1 MLKLKKI
8 GIILL
13 LMMMSLLVVACGE
26 DKSEGE
32 KTTNEVVK
40 DEIVYANF
48 RDIRDLNPH
57 NYAGELYAQNILYE
71 GLVKISPKGE
81 IVPSLAESWKISED
95 GKEYTFHLRKGVLFS
110 DGEKFDANAVKANFD
125 AIMDNKDRH
134 GWLES
139 VRLFNKFEVVDEN
152 TFKIYLN
159 EPYFPM
165 MIELG
170 VIRPFRFV
178 SPKAFKNGTTKDGVN
193 EYIGTGPYVLKQNT
207 VDQEAIFEVNEKYWG
222 EKPKVKIIRVKV
234 IPDGQTRALALEKG
248 EIDLLFGKNMIDT
261 ETMEKFSTMK
271 GFETKMSEP
280 LSTRMM
286 IVNTT
291 KGALQD
297 KNVRKAIQHVLDKKA
312 ISESIFGG
320 SELPADYLLAKTVK
334 YTDVDTVVYDYSL
347 EEAGKLLDEAGW
359 KLDANGK
366 RMKDGKPLTIKL
378 NYNNSSVS
386 EKSISEYFQ
395 QQLAKIGVDLVI
407 NGEEEQSYRDD
418 MKAGNFEI
426 SFNISWGT
434 PYDPQSFF
442 GGMRMPA
449 VYGDYAAQEGLA
461 DKETIRNDIY
471 EGLITTS
478 EEKRQELF
486 ADVLKKLADEAV
498 SSLDIS
504 TQVEILN
511 LLQELKKSYS
521 LSYIFVTHDLLIL
534 TYICDSVIF
543 FKEGRIVE
551 KVDRLEKLCE
561 VKDDYSKALLDA
573 VIEF

>member
-248 EIDLLFGKNMIDT
+248 EIDLLFEKNMIDA

-366 RMKDGKPLTIKL
+366 PLTIKL

-426 SFNISWGT
+426 SFNIYWGT

>member
-1 MLKLKKI
+1 
-8 GIILL
+8 
-13 LMMMSLLVVACGE
+13 
-26 DKSEGE
+26 
-32 KTTNEVVK
+32 
-40 DEIVYANF
+40 
-48 RDIRDLNPH
+48 
-57 NYAGELYAQNILYE
+57 
-71 GLVKISPKGE
+71 
-81 IVPSLAESWKISED
+81 
-95 GKEYTFHLRKGVLFS
+95 
-110 DGEKFDANAVKANFD
+110 
-125 AIMDNKDRH
+125 
-134 GWLES
+134 
-139 VRLFNKFEVVDEN
+139 
-152 TFKIYLN
+152 
-159 EPYFPM
+159 
-165 MIELG
+165 
-170 VIRPFRFV
+170 
-178 SPKAFKNGTTKDGVN
+178 
-193 EYIGTGPYVLKQNT
+193 
-207 VDQEAIFEVNEKYWG
+207 
-222 EKPKVKIIRVKV
+222 
-234 IPDGQTRALALEKG
+234 
-248 EIDLLFGKNMIDT
+248 MIDA

-334 YTDVDTVVYDYSL
+334 YADVDTVVYDYSL
-347 EEAGKLLDEAGW
+347 EEAGKLLDEVGW

-426 SFNISWGT
+426 SFNISWGA

-461 DKETIRNDIY
+461 DKETIRNNIY

-521 LSYIFVTHDLLIL
+521 LSYIFVTHDLLTL

-551 KVDRLEKLCE
+551 KVDSLEKLCE

>member
-1 MLKLKKI
+1 
-8 GIILL
+8 
-13 LMMMSLLVVACGE
+13 
-26 DKSEGE
+26 
-32 KTTNEVVK
+32 
-40 DEIVYANF
+40 
-48 RDIRDLNPH
+48 
-57 NYAGELYAQNILYE
+57 
-71 GLVKISPKGE
+71 
-81 IVPSLAESWKISED
+81 
-95 GKEYTFHLRKGVLFS
+95 
-110 DGEKFDANAVKANFD
+110 
-125 AIMDNKDRH
+125 
-134 GWLES
+134 
-139 VRLFNKFEVVDEN
+139 
-152 TFKIYLN
+152 
-159 EPYFPM
+159 M

-248 EIDLLFGKNMIDT
+248 EIDLLFGKNMIDA

-334 YTDVDTVVYDYSL
+334 YADVDTVVYDYSL

-407 NGEEEQSYRDD
+407 NGEEEQFYRDD

-461 DKETIRNDIY
+461 DKETIHNDIY

-498 SSLDIS
+498 YIPLTYERNRAIYKS
-504 TQVEILN
+504 
-511 LLQELKKSYS
+511 ELK
-521 LSYIFVTHDLLIL
+521 
-534 TYICDSVIF
+534 
-543 FKEGRIVE
+543 G
-551 KVDRLEKLCE
+551 VDFEISAYE
-561 VKDDYSKALLDA
+561 VPFYNMYY
-573 VIEF
+573 

>member
-1 MLKLKKI
+1 
-8 GIILL
+8 
-13 LMMMSLLVVACGE
+13 
-26 DKSEGE
+26 
-32 KTTNEVVK
+32 
-40 DEIVYANF
+40 
-48 RDIRDLNPH
+48 
-57 NYAGELYAQNILYE
+57 
-71 GLVKISPKGE
+71 
-81 IVPSLAESWKISED
+81 
-95 GKEYTFHLRKGVLFS
+95 
-110 DGEKFDANAVKANFD
+110 
-125 AIMDNKDRH
+125 
-134 GWLES
+134 
-139 VRLFNKFEVVDEN
+139 
-152 TFKIYLN
+152 
-159 EPYFPM
+159 
-165 MIELG
+165 
-170 VIRPFRFV
+170 
-178 SPKAFKNGTTKDGVN
+178 
-193 EYIGTGPYVLKQNT
+193 
-207 VDQEAIFEVNEKYWG
+207 
-222 EKPKVKIIRVKV
+222 
-234 IPDGQTRALALEKG
+234 
-248 EIDLLFGKNMIDT
+248 MIDA

-320 SELPADYLLAKTVK
+320 SELPAEYLLAKTVK
-334 YTDVDTVVYDYSL
+334 YADVDTVVYDYSL

-386 EKSISEYFQ
+386 EKSISKYFQ

-521 LSYIFVTHDLLIL
+521 LSYIFVTHDLLTL

-551 KVDRLEKLCE
+551 KVDSLEKLCE

>member
-8 GIILL
+8 GITLL
-13 LMMMSLLVVACGE
+13 LMMMSLLVVACGG

-32 KTTNEVVK
+32 KTANEVVK

-81 IVPSLAESWKISED
+81 ILPSLAESWEISED

-159 EPYFPM
+159 KPYFPM

-222 EKPKVKIIRVKV
+222 EKPKVKTIRVKV

-248 EIDLLFGKNMIDT
+248 EIDLLFGKNMIDA

-334 YTDVDTVVYDYSL
+334 YADVDTVVYDYSL

-498 SSLDIS
+498 YIPLTYERNRAIYKS
-504 TQVEILN
+504 
-511 LLQELKKSYS
+511 ELK
-521 LSYIFVTHDLLIL
+521 
-534 TYICDSVIF
+534 
-543 FKEGRIVE
+543 G
-551 KVDRLEKLCE
+551 VDFEISAYE
-561 VKDDYSKALLDA
+561 VPFYNMYY
-573 VIEF
+573 

>member
-8 GIILL
+8 GITLL
-13 LMMMSLLVVACGE
+13 LMMMSLLVVACGG

-32 KTTNEVVK
+32 KTANEVVK

-71 GLVKISPKGE
+71 GLVKINPKGE
-81 IVPSLAESWKISED
+81 IVPSLAESWEISED

-248 EIDLLFGKNMIDT
+248 EIDLLFGKNMIDA

-334 YTDVDTVVYDYSL
+334 YADVDTVVYDYSL

-426 SFNISWGT
+426 SFNISWGA

-461 DKETIRNDIY
+461 DKETIRNNIY

>member
-1 MLKLKKI
+1 
-8 GIILL
+8 
-13 LMMMSLLVVACGE
+13 
-26 DKSEGE
+26 
-32 KTTNEVVK
+32 
-40 DEIVYANF
+40 
-48 RDIRDLNPH
+48 
-57 NYAGELYAQNILYE
+57 
-71 GLVKISPKGE
+71 
-81 IVPSLAESWKISED
+81 
-95 GKEYTFHLRKGVLFS
+95 
-110 DGEKFDANAVKANFD
+110 
-125 AIMDNKDRH
+125 
-134 GWLES
+134 
-139 VRLFNKFEVVDEN
+139 
-152 TFKIYLN
+152 
-159 EPYFPM
+159 
-165 MIELG
+165 
-170 VIRPFRFV
+170 
-178 SPKAFKNGTTKDGVN
+178 
-193 EYIGTGPYVLKQNT
+193 
-207 VDQEAIFEVNEKYWG
+207 
-222 EKPKVKIIRVKV
+222 
-234 IPDGQTRALALEKG
+234 
-248 EIDLLFGKNMIDT
+248 MIDA

-359 KLDANGK
+359 KLDAN
-366 RMKDGKPLTIKL
+366 GKPLTIKL

-521 LSYIFVTHDLLIL
+521 LSYIFVTHDLLTL

-551 KVDRLEKLCE
+551 KVDSLEKLCE

>member
-8 GIILL
+8 GITLL
-13 LMMMSLLVVACGE
+13 LMMMSLLVVACGGN
-26 DKSEGE
+26 KSEGE
-32 KTTNEVVK
+32 KATAEVK

-81 IVPSLAESWKISED
+81 IVPSLAESWEISED
-95 GKEYTFHLRKGVLFS
+95 GKEYTFHLRKGVVFS

-222 EKPKVKIIRVKV
+222 EKPKVKTIRVKV

-248 EIDLLFGKNMIDT
+248 EIDLLFGKNMIDA

-334 YTDVDTVVYDYSL
+334 YADVDTVVYDYSL

-366 RMKDGKPLTIKL
+366 CMKDGKPLTIKL

-434 PYDPQSFF
+434 PYNPQSFF

>member
-1 MLKLKKI
+1 
-8 GIILL
+8 
-13 LMMMSLLVVACGE
+13 
-26 DKSEGE
+26 
-32 KTTNEVVK
+32 
-40 DEIVYANF
+40 
-48 RDIRDLNPH
+48 
-57 NYAGELYAQNILYE
+57 
-71 GLVKISPKGE
+71 
-81 IVPSLAESWKISED
+81 
-95 GKEYTFHLRKGVLFS
+95 
-110 DGEKFDANAVKANFD
+110 
-125 AIMDNKDRH
+125 
-134 GWLES
+134 
-139 VRLFNKFEVVDEN
+139 
-152 TFKIYLN
+152 
-159 EPYFPM
+159 
-165 MIELG
+165 
-170 VIRPFRFV
+170 
-178 SPKAFKNGTTKDGVN
+178 
-193 EYIGTGPYVLKQNT
+193 
-207 VDQEAIFEVNEKYWG
+207 
-222 EKPKVKIIRVKV
+222 
-234 IPDGQTRALALEKG
+234 
-248 EIDLLFGKNMIDT
+248 MIDA

-334 YTDVDTVVYDYSL
+334 YADVDTVVYDYSL
-347 EEAGKLLDEAGW
+347 EEAGKLLDEVGW

-426 SFNISWGT
+426 SFNISWGA

-461 DKETIRNDIY
+461 DKETIRNNIY

-521 LSYIFVTHDLLIL
+521 LSYIFVTHDLLTL

>member
-1 MLKLKKI
+1 
-8 GIILL
+8 
-13 LMMMSLLVVACGE
+13 
-26 DKSEGE
+26 
-32 KTTNEVVK
+32 
-40 DEIVYANF
+40 
-48 RDIRDLNPH
+48 
-57 NYAGELYAQNILYE
+57 
-71 GLVKISPKGE
+71 
-81 IVPSLAESWKISED
+81 
-95 GKEYTFHLRKGVLFS
+95 
-110 DGEKFDANAVKANFD
+110 
-125 AIMDNKDRH
+125 
-134 GWLES
+134 
-139 VRLFNKFEVVDEN
+139 
-152 TFKIYLN
+152 
-159 EPYFPM
+159 
-165 MIELG
+165 
-170 VIRPFRFV
+170 
-178 SPKAFKNGTTKDGVN
+178 
-193 EYIGTGPYVLKQNT
+193 
-207 VDQEAIFEVNEKYWG
+207 
-222 EKPKVKIIRVKV
+222 
-234 IPDGQTRALALEKG
+234 
-248 EIDLLFGKNMIDT
+248 MIDA

-334 YTDVDTVVYDYSL
+334 YADVDTVVYDYSL

-359 KLDANGK
+359 KLDAN
-366 RMKDGKPLTIKL
+366 GKPLTIKL

-426 SFNISWGT
+426 SFNISWGA

-461 DKETIRNDIY
+461 DKETIRNNIY

-498 SSLDIS
+498 YIPLTYERNRAIYKS
-504 TQVEILN
+504 
-511 LLQELKKSYS
+511 ELK
-521 LSYIFVTHDLLIL
+521 
-534 TYICDSVIF
+534 
-543 FKEGRIVE
+543 G
-551 KVDRLEKLCE
+551 VDFEISAYE
-561 VKDDYSKALLDA
+561 VPFYNMYY
-573 VIEF
+573 

>member
-1 MLKLKKI
+1 
-8 GIILL
+8 
-13 LMMMSLLVVACGE
+13 
-26 DKSEGE
+26 
-32 KTTNEVVK
+32 
-40 DEIVYANF
+40 
-48 RDIRDLNPH
+48 
-57 NYAGELYAQNILYE
+57 
-71 GLVKISPKGE
+71 
-81 IVPSLAESWKISED
+81 
-95 GKEYTFHLRKGVLFS
+95 
-110 DGEKFDANAVKANFD
+110 
-125 AIMDNKDRH
+125 
-134 GWLES
+134 
-139 VRLFNKFEVVDEN
+139 
-152 TFKIYLN
+152 
-159 EPYFPM
+159 
-165 MIELG
+165 
-170 VIRPFRFV
+170 
-178 SPKAFKNGTTKDGVN
+178 
-193 EYIGTGPYVLKQNT
+193 
-207 VDQEAIFEVNEKYWG
+207 
-222 EKPKVKIIRVKV
+222 
-234 IPDGQTRALALEKG
+234 
-248 EIDLLFGKNMIDT
+248 MIDA

-359 KLDANGK
+359 KLDAN
-366 RMKDGKPLTIKL
+366 GKPLTIKL